1 MNVVGGIRHGCSIR
15 TAFVR
20 RGPPEPCLS
29 LVLQDGFVWF
39 NSRSFDV
46 FQNRHGRFCDSD
58 VLRYVFEAVVAQ
70 CIGAG
75 LAIGQRYAAN
85 ANIIAADA
93 SRQKLTPKAD
103 WNPEAIDP
111 DSAPR
116 QVQEYLDTLDDAV
129 QGNHGAR

>member
-1 MNVVGGIRHGCSIR
+1 MAAQSGQRLSEEAYLNLAYRWFCKMDLS
-15 TAFVR
+15 
-20 RGPPEPCLS
+20 GPIPDHS
-29 LVLQDGFVWF
+29 TFF
-39 NSRSFDV
+39 K
-46 FQNRHGRFCDSD
+46 NRHGRFCDSD

-103 WNPEAIDP
+103 
-111 DSAPR
+111 
-116 QVQEYLDTLDDAV
+116 
-129 QGNHGAR
+129 

>member
-1 MNVVGGIRHGCSIR
+1 MRMLLVGYVMAAQSGQ
-15 TAFVR
+15 
-20 RGPPEPCLS
+20 CLS
-29 LVLQDGFVWF
+29 EEAHLNLAYRWF
-39 NSRSFDV
+39 CKMDLSGPIRDHSTF
-46 FQNRHGRFCDSD
+46 FKNRQGRFRDSD

-103 WNPEAIDP
+103 
-111 DSAPR
+111 
-116 QVQEYLDTLDDAV
+116 
-129 QGNHGAR
+129 

>member
-1 MNVVGGIRHGCSIR
+1 MAAQSGQRLSEEAHLNLAYRWFCKMDLS
-15 TAFVR
+15 
-20 RGPPEPCLS
+20 GPIPDHS
-29 LVLQDGFVWF
+29 TFF
-39 NSRSFDV
+39 K
-46 FQNRHGRFCDSD
+46 NRQGRFCDSD

>member
-1 MNVVGGIRHGCSIR
+1 MAAQSGQRLSEEAHLNLAYRWYCKMDLS
-15 TAFVR
+15 
-20 RGPPEPCLS
+20 GPIPDHS
-29 LVLQDGFVWF
+29 TFF
-39 NSRSFDV
+39 K
-46 FQNRHGRFCDSD
+46 NRQGRFCDSD

>member
-1 MNVVGGIRHGCSIR
+1 MLLVGYVMAAQSGQRLSEEAHLNLAYRWFCKMDLSGSIPDHS
-15 TAFVR
+15 TF
-20 RGPPEPCLS
+20 
-29 LVLQDGFVWF
+29 FK
-39 NSRSFDV
+39 
-46 FQNRHGRFCDSD
+46 NRHGRFCDSD

-116 QVQEYLDTLDDAV
+116 QVQEYLDTMDDAV

>member
-1 MNVVGGIRHGCSIR
+1 MAAQSGQRLSEEAHLNLAYRWFCKMDLS
-15 TAFVR
+15 
-20 RGPPEPCLS
+20 GPIPDHS
-29 LVLQDGFVWF
+29 TFF
-39 NSRSFDV
+39 K
-46 FQNRHGRFCDSD
+46 NRHGRFCDSD

-103 WNPEAIDP
+103 RNPEAIDP

-116 QVQEYLDTLDDAV
+116 QVQEYLDTMDDAV

>member
-1 MNVVGGIRHGCSIR
+1 MIRGDS
-15 TAFVR
+15 
-20 RGPPEPCLS
+20 GPECEEAHLNLAYRWFCKMDLS
-29 LVLQDGFVWF
+29 GPIPDHSTFF
-39 NSRSFDV
+39 K
-46 FQNRHGRFCDSD
+46 NRQGRFCDSD

-103 WNPEAIDP
+103 
-111 DSAPR
+111 
-116 QVQEYLDTLDDAV
+116 
-129 QGNHGAR
+129 

>member
-1 MNVVGGIRHGCSIR
+1 MAAQSRQRLSEEAHLNLAYRWFCKMDLSGSIPDHS
-15 TAFVR
+15 TF
-20 RGPPEPCLS
+20 
-29 LVLQDGFVWF
+29 FK
-39 NSRSFDV
+39 
-46 FQNRHGRFCDSD
+46 NRHGRFCDSD

>member
-1 MNVVGGIRHGCSIR
+1 MAAQSRQRLSEEAHLNLAYRWFCKMDLS
-15 TAFVR
+15 
-20 RGPPEPCLS
+20 GPIPDHS
-29 LVLQDGFVWF
+29 TFF
-39 NSRSFDV
+39 K
-46 FQNRHGRFCDSD
+46 NRQGRFCDSD

>member
-1 MNVVGGIRHGCSIR
+1 MLLVGYVMAAQSGQRLSEEAHLNLAYRWFCKMDLSGSIPDHS
-15 TAFVR
+15 TF
-20 RGPPEPCLS
+20 
-29 LVLQDGFVWF
+29 FK
-39 NSRSFDV
+39 
-46 FQNRHGRFCDSD
+46 NRHGRFCDSD

>member
-1 MNVVGGIRHGCSIR
+1 MAAQSGQRLSEEAHLNLAYRWFCKMDLS
-15 TAFVR
+15 
-20 RGPPEPCLS
+20 GPIPDHS
-29 LVLQDGFVWF
+29 TFF
-39 NSRSFDV
+39 K
-46 FQNRHGRFCDSD
+46 NRHGRFCDSD